1 MSAGNMEKRRH
12 LALEHPV
19 PAFVCETSNWP
30 SGQPGALSP
39 VNLSR
44 ARAGVPP
51 PRVLERTCKCCCHL
65 RVFPSLTDDRWP
77 GRIPYTR
84 PSTGHTGQDSG
95 STRSL
100 FLQCVWSHVCP
111 CADRYAYTYTQV
123 WVEASSWHQVIPLSF
138 STLILETG
146 SFGKPGTQFP

>member
-12 LALEHPV
+12 LALKHPV
-19 PAFVCETSNWP
+19 PTPAFVCETSNWP

-44 ARAGVPP
+44 ARAGVTGSPAATSSQGTGEDLK
-51 PRVLERTCKCCCHL
+51 VCL
-65 RVFPSLTDDRWP
+65 FPSLMDDRWP
-77 GRIPYTR
+77 GRSPYTR

-95 STRSL
+95 NTRSL
-100 FLQCVWSHVCP
+100 FPQCVWSHVCP

-123 WVEASSWHQVIPLSF
+123 WVEAQVGAKLFLCHSPR
-138 STLILETG
+138 
-146 SFGKPGTQFP
+146 

>member
-1 MSAGNMEKRRH
+1 MFMGYVSQPDSQDRRC
-12 LALEHPV
+12 LLGIWRNGDIWPWGTKVPA

-44 ARAGVPP
+44 ARAGVSGSLAATSSQDT
-51 PRVLERTCKCCCHL
+51 REDLKVRL
-65 RVFPSLTDDRWP
+65 FPSLMDDRWP
-77 GRIPYTR
+77 GRSSYAR

-95 STRSL
+95 NTRSL
-100 FLQCVWSHVCP
+100 SSHTCVWSRVCP

-123 WVEASSWHQVIPLSF
+123 
-138 STLILETG
+138 
-146 SFGKPGTQFP
+146 